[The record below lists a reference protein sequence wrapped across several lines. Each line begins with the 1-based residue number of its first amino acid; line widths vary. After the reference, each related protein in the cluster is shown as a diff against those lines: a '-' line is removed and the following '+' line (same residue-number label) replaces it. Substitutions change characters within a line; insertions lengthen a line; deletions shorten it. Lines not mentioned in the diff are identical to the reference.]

1 MSIVVIKILLTW
13 WFHLFKTDMIWFHMF
28 QCDGSKHAMMVWSGL
43 RCFEGTIFS
52 DRMGYPPKEADNL
65 VGPKLHIYIYTV
77 YICLYVHIYIHTY
90 ICIYIYIYV
99 PRLPVCDRY
108 STLTN
113 VSFLAVLISMSIW
126 MIISAPLHGHKWN
139 ISSGDL
145 TYGESEFWE
154 RVNRYISMIDHLFLW
169 AMASHG

>member
-65 VGPKLHIYIYTV
+65 VGPKLHIYIYCIHMS
-77 YICLYVHIYIHTY
+77 ICTYIYIHTY
-90 ICIYIYIYV
+90 IHMYIYICMY
-99 PRLPVCDRY
+99 PVCPFVIAIPLWQTY
-108 STLTN
+108 PFSL
-113 VSFLAVLISMSIW
+113 FW
-126 MIISAPLHGHKWN
+126 SACP
-139 ISSGDL
+139 SGWS
-145 TYGESEFWE
+145 YQPH
-154 RVNRYISMIDHLFLW
+154 Y
-169 AMASHG
+169 MAINGIYLLGI